1 MFNQNKSVSGRLIH
15 PLSADNLNIC
25 LIVSLLFS
33 TTSLA
38 Y

>member
-1 MFNQNKSVSGRLIH
+1 MLNQNKSVSGRLIN
-15 PLSADNLNIC
+15 PLSVDNLNIC
-25 LIVSLLFS
+25 LIVSLLSS